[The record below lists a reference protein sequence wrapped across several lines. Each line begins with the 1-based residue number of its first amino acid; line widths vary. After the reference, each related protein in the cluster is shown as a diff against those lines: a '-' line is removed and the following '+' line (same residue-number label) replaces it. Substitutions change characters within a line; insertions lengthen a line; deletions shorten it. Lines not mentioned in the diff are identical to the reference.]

1 VAKAPRLIAKVYSVV
16 YFKLCAGSKFW

>member
-1 VAKAPRLIAKVYSVV
+1 VAKAPRLMANVYWVV